1 MRLTRQNSGLVVIA
15 PLATLAVFAMTAIMT
30 SVTITVAPV
39 STAHDACHEFHFGF
53 GNFTVLI
60 EIGHLETMEPTC
72 RELVLINNA
81 IFAGSMF
88 KVAGAPTFAVAAALF
103 VTGFAFR
110 AACLMARHTFGV
122 PRLVERVGFFFGKGA
137 IAVGVGGT
145 EVCRNFRVNFIP
157 RDAAIAIRVEVGEA
171 FLHEAF
177 AAGARALRAA
187 LRISEAGRHGR
198 RHNHSQKGY
207 LFHFHVSVRIAH
219 QRGPQDPSF

>member
-1 MRLTRQNSGLVVIA
+1 MRLTRMNSGLVVFA

-39 STAHDACHEFHFGF
+39 PTAHDARYEFHLG
-53 GNFTVLI
+53 L
-60 EIGHLETMEPTC
+60 GHLAVFVEVRHLKAMQAMR
-72 RELVLINNA
+72 REFLTIDHTIIASCPAKVSITA
-81 IFAGSMF
+81 IF
-88 KVAGAPTFAVAAALF
+88 PALF
-103 VTGFAFR
+103 MTGLAAR
-110 AACLMARHTFGV
+110 ATFLMAHHTFGV
-122 PRLVERVGFFFGKGA
+122 PRLVECVGLFFGKGA

-157 RDAAIAIRVEVGEA
+157 RDAAIAIGIEVGEA

-177 AAGARALRAA
+177 ASGARALRAA

-198 RHNHSQKGY
+198 HHNHSQKGY